1 MAWRHGDDKN
11 DEYREG
17 WRWMML
23 MMLISKGRQDHHPHQ
38 YSFLVSSIARIYQMK
53 QSLSLAYKY

>member
-17 WRWMML
+17 WRMM
-23 MMLISKGRQDHHPHQ
+23 MMLIRKGRQDHPHQ
-38 YSFLVSSIARIYQMK
+38 YSFLYATFYG
-53 QSLSLAYKY
+53 